1 MSATDPSPTPTT
13 ADPIGAWL
21 GWDRES
27 WWTLDLPGVGVLE
40 GRATFLLAISL
51 GALALT
57 AVPVWLSHRPELRR
71 RWTTWAVILP
81 VVGIPVWLGPGP
93 TAALAIVASLQGVR
107 ELARMLDLPRAEVA
121 ILTGLSVFYP
131 VAAWLRPDW
140 LELAPLLALLCAVP
154 SVVRGDGQHGVS
166 RAAATAFAS
175 IWVPWSLAH
184 LVVVGRDAYLLF
196 LAVAATDVA
205 AWAGGTGLARFGWAR
220 HPLSPLSPNK
230 TVGGVVGALIGG
242 TLVLAVLGALSVGLV
257 VAVVVG
263 SVGGDLVESMVK
275 RSAGVKDA
283 GDWLPGFG
291 GLLDRVDSLLF
302 VLPLAAVLG

>member
-1 MSATDPSPTPTT
+1 MTGVAGGLAA
-13 ADPIGAWL
+13 ADPLGDWF
-21 GWDRES
+21 GWDRS
-27 WWTLDLPGVGVLE
+27 AWWTLDLPWLGHLD
-40 GRATFLLAISL
+40 GRATFLLALSAI
-51 GALALT
+51 ALAL
-57 AVPVWLSHRPELRR
+57 AAGPVLASRKPELRR
-71 RWTTWAVILP
+71 RWSTWAILLP

-93 TAALAIVASLQGVR
+93 TAALAAVAALQGVR
-107 ELARMLDLPRAEVA
+107 ELARMLHLPAAEV
-121 ILTGLSVFYP
+121 GLLAALAVFYP
-131 VAAWLRPDW
+131 VAAWREPSW
-140 LELAPLLALLCAVP
+140 LGLAPLLALLCAVP
-154 SVVRGDGQHGVS
+154 SVVRGDHEQGAA

-184 LVVVGRDAYLLF
+184 LVVVGADAYLLF

-205 AWAGGTGLARFGWAR
+205 AWVGGTGLRRFGWAR
-220 HPLSPLSPNK
+220 RPLSPLSPHK
-230 TVGGVVGALIGG
+230 TVGGVIGAAVGG
-242 TLVLAVLGALSVGLV
+242 TLVLALLGEVSLGLV
-257 VAVVVG
+257 IAVVVG